1 MHKDEALPKLFISYS
16 KDDSDFKRIL
26 LKHLVGLR
34 NKIVTWNDQDM
45 LPGEEWDESIKD
57 KLRSADVVLY
67 LVSHNSI
74 ATDYIQ
80 NVELPL
86 VIERCDNK
94 ECVLIPVIVDFCKW
108 QKLVF
113 ARYNALPNKGL
124 PVTHRDWTNQNEAW
138 LNIVDGIERII
149 EKVTAESS
157 ETQPSIIPESN
168 LVIIPSAVKVNA
180 DWQLIDKYKVKEGLA
195 IDTDTGLMWLRFD
208 YGQTWDKVITQGKT
222 DKYNWSKAFKHAE
235 LFNKNGGYAGY
246 CDWRLPSIGELKTL
260 IDTKTNYGVNTDV
273 FPNDDNCPFW
283 SCDDG
288 HDDHVDRAFAIAFCF
303 CVKNNDG
310 VGQYPKHQSLQIR
323 LVRNNCT

>member
-1 MHKDEALPKLFISYS
+1 MHKDGSLLKLFISYS
-16 KDDSDFKRIL
+16 KDDSDFKKSL
-26 LKHLVGLR
+26 LKHLASLR
-34 NKIVTWNDQDM
+34 GNIVTWNDQDM
-45 LPGEEWDESIKD
+45 LPGEDWDDSIKD

-86 VIERCDNK
+86 IEERCKNK
-94 ECVLIPVIVDFCKW
+94 ECVLIPVIVDFCLW
-108 QKLVF
+108 EYLDF
-113 ARYNALPNKGL
+113 AKYNALPNKGL
-124 PVTHRDWTNQNEAW
+124 PVTDKSWANQNEAW
-138 LNIVDGIERII
+138 LQVVQGIKRNI
-149 EKVTAESS
+149 EKLTVESS
-157 ETQPSIIPESN
+157 VTQPSIIPEPKP
-168 LVIIPSAVKVNA
+168 VIIPPVLKTNE
-180 DWQLIDKYKVKEGLA
+180 DWQIIDNYKVKEGLA
-195 IDTDTGLMWLRFD
+195 IDTKTGLMWLRFD
-208 YGQTWDKVITQGKT
+208 YGQSWNKVITQGQTHKAS
-222 DKYNWSKAFKHAE
+222 WQKAFKYTK
-235 LFNKNGGYAGY
+235 LFNMNDGYAGY
-246 CDWRLPSIGELKTL
+246 SDWRLPSIVELKTL
-260 IDTKTNYGVNTDV
+260 IDNKSDYGINIDV